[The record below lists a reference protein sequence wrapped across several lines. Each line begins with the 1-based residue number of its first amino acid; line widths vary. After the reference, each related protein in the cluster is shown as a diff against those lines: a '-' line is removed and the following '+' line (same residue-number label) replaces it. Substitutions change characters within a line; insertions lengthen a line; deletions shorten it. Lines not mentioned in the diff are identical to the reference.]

1 MMVADGEAA
10 ERVKLMFQMYAEPDI
25 SFGDITRHF
34 AEQGIDFDGSDLQ
47 RSNLSYILRN
57 PVYSQAD
64 LDIYEFF
71 KAQGANIAN
80 DAADFSGTN
89 GCYLFKGRDV
99 QERKSTHLK
108 DHILVVAPHEGLV
121 SSETWLACRKKLVGN
136 TSFGSTHKAKN
147 TWLAGKVK
155 CGVCGSGLM
164 YAPSANRSGYFRC
177 RKRADSK
184 SCTGPGTF
192 RALDVES
199 FIYDLMC
206 QKMTEFQTLTGGNP
220 TKVNP
225 KLTALNVELLQVEA
239 EIEKL
244 LDTLSGANATLLSYA
259 NTKIEELDT
268 RRQGITKAIADLSAE
283 AVSPEHMKRISNHL
297 SDWDNADFEDR
308 RLVADGLIAKISA
321 VNEIIQIEWKI

>member
-1 MMVADGEAA
+1 M
-10 ERVKLMFQMYAEPDI
+10 
-25 SFGDITRHF
+25 
-34 AEQGIDFDGSDLQ
+34 DFDGGDLQ

-71 KAQGANIAN
+71 KAQGADVVN

-99 QERKSTHLK
+99 TERKSANLK
-108 DHILVVAPHEGLV
+108 DHLLVLAPHEGLV

-184 SCTGPGTF
+184 SCPGPGTI
-192 RALDVES
+192 RVLSVED
-199 FIYDLMC
+199 FVYDLMC
-206 QKMTEFQTLTGGNP
+206 QKMAEFQTLTGGNP
-220 TKVNP
+220 MKQSP
-225 KLTALNVELLQVEA
+225 KQTALNVELLQVEA

-244 LDTLSGANATLLSYA
+244 LDTLTGASATLLSYA
-259 NTKIEELDT
+259 NTKIEELDA
-268 RRQGITKAIADLSAE
+268 RRQGIMKAIADMSAE

-297 SDWDNADFEDR
+297 YDWDNADFEDR
-308 RLVADGLIAKISA
+308 RLVADGLVAKIVA
-321 VNEIIQIEWKI
+321 NNESIQIAWKI